1 MSLLLDALKKA
12 AEQKAEKA
20 RSEGQDVARSDETII
35 DAAPEDIS
43 GLESSDDSDLQIRPP
58 GSDDETEL
66 DHSDYDTRLQRV
78 KEQRDPGDETGI
90 EVADETAAQAE
101 ALSAQMQ
108 TGEDE
113 TIIFADEDVSDF
125 MGEEQYVSREPG
137 DETDLSQLAERTD
150 ASRAAE
156 PRPPAGDDTNLSQVA
171 YVDESDDSKIRYTAP
186 GDDTDLSRVEI
197 PEQADPGRAEAS
209 AEDTDLS
216 RVEMPADTTDHSR
229 VEMPPETTDHAAAEP
244 EPEEDPSI
252 VMQGEDMSLLLRDD
266 TTGMTSHTTS
276 VTDPQADQASILSGD
291 AEANLDLVD
300 VTRPQAPRP
309 DETST
314 VSSTATTGV
323 ALDTLTSEGT
333 TTRTDSTS
341 TRTYAPD
348 NYDRTLMK
356 LPGEDASKLF
366 AGMKSDADVVMT
378 PDYAKKVFQSKSS
391 ASRRHHALVYGG
403 IAGVILAALVV
414 FGFNEMIVESDNID
428 ASLRPLMRDP
438 MPGIIKPAEEEQ
450 QGLFGESEIDAK
462 TIELVQ
468 SAENEGAI
476 TEEMMEETAA
486 GLEPGEVAETET
498 PAEIEALLEDGS
510 ETVSGTIAAD
520 STTSQSSATAAEL
533 AQGIETASVEQ
544 SSVPTSG
551 VIASDTEE
559 TSTVDDNPNLHIVST
574 QQLEEKHKL
583 LREAYE
589 AYKTGNDKLA
599 MSKYDEVLESDPGN
613 RNALLARAA
622 INVQNNNAGAAIED
636 YRKLLLAN
644 PKDSLALTSLI
655 TVANVAPA
663 DAETQLK
670 LMIRDEPD
678 SPYLNFALAN
688 AYGAQDRWL
697 EAQSHYFTALE
708 NNPGDPNYAY
718 NLAVS
723 LEHIAKPKVAVSYYQ
738 RALENMSNGLAM
750 FSKEVVDQRLEMLGK
765 L

>member
-66 DHSDYDTRLQRV
+66 DHSDYETRLQRV

-90 EVADETAAQAE
+90 EVADETAAQAQ

-125 MGEEQYVSREPG
+125 MGEEQYVTRDPG
-137 DETDLSQLAERTD
+137 EETDLSQLADSTD
-150 ASRAAE
+150 ARRPAE
-156 PRPPAGDDTNLSQVA
+156 PPPPAGDDTNLSQVA
-171 YVDESDDSKIRYTAP
+171 YVDESDDSKIHYTAP
-186 GDDTDLSRVEI
+186 GDDTDLSRVEV
-197 PEQADPGRAEAS
+197 PEQADPGRVEVS
-209 AEDTDLS
+209 SEDTDLS
-216 RVEMPADTTDHSR
+216 RVEMPADTTDVSR

-300 VTRPQAPRP
+300 VTRPQARA

-391 ASRRHHALVYGG
+391 ASRRHHAMIYGG
-403 IAGVILAALVV
+403 IAGVILAALIV

-438 MPGIIKPAEEEQ
+438 MPGIIKPAQEEEQ
-450 QGLFGESEIDAK
+450 ILFGENEIDAK

-468 SAENEGAI
+468 SAENDGAI
-476 TEEMMEETAA
+476 TEEMMEETTA
-486 GLEPGEVAETET
+486 GLEPAEAAETET

-510 ETVSGTIAAD
+510 GTVSGTIAAD
-520 STTSQSSATAAEL
+520 STTSQSSGTAAEV
-533 AQGIETASVEQ
+533 AQSIETASVEQ

-551 VIASDTEE
+551 VIAGANEESDTI
-559 TSTVDDNPNLHIVST
+559 DDNPNLHIVSSH
-574 QQLEEKHKL
+574 QMEEKHKL

-589 AYKTGNDKLA
+589 AYKAGNDELA
-599 MSKYDEVLESDPGN
+599 LSKYDQVLETDPSN

-622 INVQNNNAGAAIED
+622 INVQNNPAGAAIED
-636 YRKLLLAN
+636 YRQLLLAN
-644 PKDSLALTSLI
+644 PKD
-655 TVANVAPA
+655 
-663 DAETQLK
+663 
-670 LMIRDEPD
+670 
-678 SPYLNFALAN
+678 
-688 AYGAQDRWL
+688 
-697 EAQSHYFTALE
+697 
-708 NNPGDPNYAY
+708 
-718 NLAVS
+718 
-723 LEHIAKPKVAVSYYQ
+723 
-738 RALENMSNGLAM
+738 
-750 FSKEVVDQRLEMLGK
+750 
-765 L
+765 